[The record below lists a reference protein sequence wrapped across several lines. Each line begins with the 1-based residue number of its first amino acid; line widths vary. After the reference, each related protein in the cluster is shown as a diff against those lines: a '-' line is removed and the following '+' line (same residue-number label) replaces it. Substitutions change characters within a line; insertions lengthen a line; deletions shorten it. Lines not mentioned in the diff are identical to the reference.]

1 MLSLELEDSLGI
13 FRSFDF
19 DKILKF
25 LTALSFLICLV
36 LSIMKAYQSEYIS
49 SVLLLVLSFYSAF
62 INDRILVDT
71 GEQT

>member
-13 FRSFDF
+13 FRNFDL

-25 LTALSFLICLV
+25 LTALSFLICLT
-36 LSIMKAYQSEYIS
+36 LSIIKAYQAEHIS

-71 GEQT
+71 GEQK

>member
-1 MLSLELEDSLGI
+1 MLNLELEDSLGI
-13 FRSFDF
+13 FRSFDL

-36 LSIMKAYQSEYIS
+36 LSIIKAYNTEHIS
-49 SVLLLVLSFYSAF
+49 SIILLVLSFYSAF

-71 GEQT
+71 GEQE